1 MPTEIQHLAELD
13 YGALFTSV
21 VIFMAGWVALKSLL
35 VKFGEATGIE
45 MPWVKKEREQNER
58 IAAIEHKVDDTR
70 NEIASLSDSL
80 ENMKQIVEELS
91 VTVNKVNE
99 RQNADTAAQ
108 LKDRISQAYQ
118 YYHEKKKWNSMEK
131 EAFNDL
137 IAAYTRYSDNSF
149 VHTIC
154 EPESE
159 TWWVVDKN

>member
-118 YYHEKKKWNSMEK
+118 Y
-131 EAFNDL
+131 
-137 IAAYTRYSDNSF
+137 
-149 VHTIC
+149 
-154 EPESE
+154 
-159 TWWVVDKN
+159 